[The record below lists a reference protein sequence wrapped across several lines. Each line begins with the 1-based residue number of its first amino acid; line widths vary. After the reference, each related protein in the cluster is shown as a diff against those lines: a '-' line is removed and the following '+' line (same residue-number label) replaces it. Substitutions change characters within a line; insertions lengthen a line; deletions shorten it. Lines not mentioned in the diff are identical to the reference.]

1 MPDYEYRCLNCKR
14 RFLTFMSY
22 KEYGQKKVVCP
33 HCQSDQVQR
42 KIGRV
47 RIARSMDSRMD
58 NFSDIDS
65 LEGMEEDP
73 RALGK
78 MMRKMSSEI
87 GEDVGP
93 EFNEVVNRLESG
105 QSPEQIERDLPEIG
119 DSLGGDGGSPGLDDF
134 DE

>member
-14 RFLTFMSY
+14 RFSIFMSY
-22 KEYGQKKVVCP
+22 KEYGSKPVTCP
-33 HCQSDQVQR
+33 HCQSDQVLR

-47 RIARSMDSRMD
+47 RFARSDESRME

-65 LEGMEEDP
+65 LEGLEDDP

-93 EFNEVVNRLESG
+93 EFNEVVGRLEAG
-105 QSPEQIERDLPEIG
+105 QSPEQIEQDLPDLG
-119 DSLGGDGGSPGLDDF
+119 DSLGGDMGGGGADF
-134 DE
+134 MDE

>member
-14 RFLTFMSY
+14 RFLIFMNY
-22 KEYGQKKVVCP
+22 KEYGQKKVACP
-33 HCQSDQVQR
+33 HCQSEQVQR

-47 RIARSMDSRMD
+47 RVARSAESRME

-65 LEGMEEDP
+65 LEGMEDDP

-119 DSLGGDGGSPGLDDF
+119 DSLGEDGGMPGMGDLED
-134 DE
+134 